1 MQHQAP
7 VSSLAFRPD
16 GAVVV
21 TASRDGTARL
31 WKTPTGEPHT
41 PPLDHRPREGA
52 TVLVEA
58 TAYSPSGDA
67 IATGDGLG
75 VVRLWNGETG
85 ELIRQLED
93 VNGATRT
100 VCFSPRGDLL
110 AAAFSSPESAVRVWN
125 VTSGELLWK
134 GVHRETV
141 RMVAFSPDGRLLISG
156 SNDDTAQIWDSASGQ
171 PIGRELVHRGEVF
184 TVGFSPN
191 GKLAVTG
198 GYDGAVRFW
207 DVPSGQPVGEPMR
220 HEGVVWTAVFSADGK
235 RLLTGSADRTA
246 RLWDVASCLP
256 LSPPLPHRDHVLA
269 AGISPSGDIA
279 LTGRMWRL
287 PRPLPDDQPLVEL
300 WAKLATER
308 AFAGGDNIEWLDRA
322 ALDELAS
329 EFYSRTGKSW
339 QEWADGARA
348 SSDGIAP

>member
-1 MQHQAP
+1 
-7 VSSLAFRPD
+7 
-16 GAVVV
+16 VVV
-21 TASRDGTARL
+21 TASRDGTARV
-31 WKTPTGEPHT
+31 WKTTTGEPHT
-41 PPLDHRPREGA
+41 PPLDHRPRAGA
-52 TVLVEA
+52 IVLVDA
-58 TAYSPSGDA
+58 TAYSPRGDA
-67 IATGDGLG
+67 IATGDSLG
-75 VVRLWNGETG
+75 IVRLWNGDTG

-93 VNGATRT
+93 VDGTIRS

-125 VTSGELLWK
+125 VSSGELLWK
-134 GVHRETV
+134 GAHRETV
-141 RMVAFSPDGRLLISG
+141 RMGAFSPDGRLLISG
-156 SNDDTAQIWDSASGQ
+156 SNDDTARIWDSASGQ
-171 PIGRELVHRGEVF
+171 PIGRELIHRGEVF

-207 DVPSGQPVGEPMR
+207 DVPSGRSIGEPMR

-235 RLLTGSADRTA
+235 RLLTGCADSTA

-256 LSPPLPHRDHVLA
+256 LSPPLPHRDHVNA

-279 LTGRMWRL
+279 ITGRMWRL
-287 PRPLPDDQPLVEL
+287 PKPLADDQPLVEM

-339 QEWADGARA
+339 QQWAD
-348 SSDGIAP
+348 